1 MTKTIRNIICK
12 KFYRHLYL
20 VANVPYSVCIK

>member
-20 VANVPYSVCIK
+20 VANVLYRVCIK